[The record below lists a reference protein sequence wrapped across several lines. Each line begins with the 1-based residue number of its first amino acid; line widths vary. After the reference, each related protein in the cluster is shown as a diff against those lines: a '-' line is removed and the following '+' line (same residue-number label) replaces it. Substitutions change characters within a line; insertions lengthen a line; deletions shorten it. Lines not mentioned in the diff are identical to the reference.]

1 MAVQSGIKLHTF
13 HVGMVC
19 TVFALDFRFVYTR
32 NVHFIGYLVGKI
44 GSNGGLEFSE
54 LYFLLMR
61 SIPMFQL

>member
-1 MAVQSGIKLHTF
+1 MRVQRSPWTF
-13 HVGMVC
+13 G
-19 TVFALDFRFVYTR
+19 FVYTR